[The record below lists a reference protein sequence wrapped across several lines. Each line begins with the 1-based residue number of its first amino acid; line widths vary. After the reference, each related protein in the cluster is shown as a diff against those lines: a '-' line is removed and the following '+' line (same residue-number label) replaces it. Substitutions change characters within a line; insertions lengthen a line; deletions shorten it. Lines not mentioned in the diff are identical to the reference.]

1 MPLFLLKSILA
12 IPLFLSALV
21 AAITMFEVY
30 GRTQKPANP
39 ARLVRIHRI
48 NAVVFLLLFLVL
60 SYLCVKFL
68 VDTKTDLGPRAALH
82 SVFSLAVFA
91 LLVFKVAVA
100 TRYRGF
106 YAKLPA
112 AGLGLAV
119 LTFLMIGS
127 SAGYLLLVTDLGKEQ
142 KVSRVLERKEPL
154 KPEASRALVRTD
166 PETIAKGKGLFGA
179 KCASCHYAASERRL
193 TGPGLKSVLRHATLP
208 VSGKPAT
215 PENILV
221 QLRAPYMLM
230 PSFGHLSEQD
240 TQGIIAYLKT
250 L

>member
-1 MPLFLLKSILA
+1 M
-12 IPLFLSALV
+12 
-21 AAITMFEVY
+21 
-30 GRTQKPANP
+30 
-39 ARLVRIHRI
+39 
-48 NAVVFLLLFLVL
+48 
-60 SYLCVKFL
+60 
-68 VDTKTDLGPRAALH
+68 
-82 SVFSLAVFA
+82 
-91 LLVFKVAVA
+91 
-100 TRYRGF
+100 
-106 YAKLPA
+106 
-112 AGLGLAV
+112 
-119 LTFLMIGS
+119 
-127 SAGYLLLVTDLGKEQ
+127 
-142 KVSRVLERKEPL
+142 LERKEPL
-154 KPEASRALVRTD
+154 KPEAPRALVRTD